1 MSKYSQE
8 LKQAVLKRMMP
19 PESRSVAALS
29 RETGITETTLYNW
42 RNVARRAGAV
52 MPGGGQQQAEEWD
65 YPAKFA
71 AVLET
76 ASPREEALETYCRS
90 KGLYVEQVRVWRA
103 ACEQANARR
112 EVDA

>member
-19 PESRSVAALS
+19 PESRSVATLS

-52 MPGGGQQQAEEWD
+52 MPDRGQQKAEE
-65 YPAKFA
+65 
-71 AVLET
+71 
-76 ASPREEALETYCRS
+76 
-90 KGLYVEQVRVWRA
+90 
-103 ACEQANARR
+103 
-112 EVDA
+112 

>member
-19 PESRSVAALS
+19 PESRSVATLS

-52 MPGGGQQQAEEWD
+52 MPDRGQGKAEELD
-65 YPAKFA
+65 SPANFA
-71 AVLET
+71 VVLET
-76 ASPREEALETYCRS
+76 ASLNEEALATYCRS
-90 KGLYVEQVRVWRA
+90 KGLCGMSA
-103 ACEQANARR
+103 
-112 EVDA
+112 